1 MDEAKKAICDTI
13 PNHLREIAAKMDSIQ
28 VSPVNANDPIPEF
41 IGGGFVIPGVP
52 EFRVAKLTSEFVE
65 DLDVFV
71 KTLMDMA
78 KSEGEAEVMMSL
90 MVDCKTGELK
100 RAYPVIRGGHFVQL
114 KIQTGDGFKT
124 YGEICREH
132 EKDLYAPL
140 YALHDANK
148 DGGEKEPT
156 EN

>member
-28 VSPVNANDPIPEF
+28 VSPVNVNDLIPEF
-41 IGGGFVIPGVP
+41 TEGDFTILGVP
-52 EFRVAKLTSEFVE
+52 EFHVAKLTSEFVE

-78 KSEGEAEVMMSL
+78 KSEGETEVMVSL
-90 MVDCKTGELK
+90 MVDRKTGELK
-100 RAYPVIRGGHFVQL
+100 RAYPVIRGGHFIQL

-124 YGEICREH
+124 YGEICKDN
-132 EKDLYAPL
+132 EKDLYAPFH
-140 YALHDANK
+140 ALHDANK

-156 EN
+156 GN